1 MADGYKGTAHYRKA
15 HEDWLKTLPA
25 ERGRRDKIHMDSLA
39 HDKAMKAKYRAGG
52 AKYRQDSSDSLAHD
66 TAMKAKYRAAGAKYK

>member
-1 MADGYKGTAHYRKA
+1 MAEGYKGTAHYRKA

-39 HDKAMKAKYRAGG
+39 HDKAMKAKYRA
-52 AKYRQDSSDSLAHD
+52 
-66 TAMKAKYRAAGAKYK
+66 AGAKYK